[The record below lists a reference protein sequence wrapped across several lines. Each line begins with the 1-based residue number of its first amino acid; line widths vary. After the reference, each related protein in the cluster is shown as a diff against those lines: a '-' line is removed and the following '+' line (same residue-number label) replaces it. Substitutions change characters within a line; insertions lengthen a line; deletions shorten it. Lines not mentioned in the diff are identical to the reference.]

1 LKEAEVDGT
10 DRGSGGHGQ
19 FIVVEG
25 IDGSGTTTLADG
37 LVEYFRAQRRAVHGT
52 CEPSG
57 GPIGALV
64 RQILSRRFV
73 VQTAFGAMAPGWT
86 TMALL
91 FAADRHDHL
100 EAEILPILRD
110 GVMVVSDR
118 YDLSSLAYQSVTARG
133 DEAVEPDAALAWIRD
148 LNRGVHR
155 PDITI
160 VLDVPADVAA
170 QRRRTRGGG
179 KELFEDQEL
188 QEKLADAYRS
198 AEKLARGDRIV
209 HIDGTQSCEKV
220 LTCAVAAI
228 AGLGKA

>member
-1 LKEAEVDGT
+1 LKEADVDGT
-10 DRGSGGHGQ
+10 DRGSGGFGQ

-37 LVEYFRAQRRAVHGT
+37 LVQYFRAQRRAVHGT

-100 EAEILPILRD
+100 EAELLPILRD
-110 GVMVVSDR
+110 GVMVISDR
-118 YDLSSLAYQSVTARG
+118 YDLSSLAYQSVTAETV
-133 DEAVEPDAALAWIRD
+133 DPDAALAWIREV
-148 LNRGVHR
+148 NRGIRR

-160 VLDVPADVAA
+160 VLDIPAEVGA

-179 KELFEDQEL
+179 KELFEDQDL
-188 QEKLADAYRS
+188 QEKLAAAYLR
-198 AEKLARGDRIV
+198 ADKLAPGDRIAHV
-209 HIDGTQSCEKV
+209 DGTQSCEKV
-220 LTCAVAAI
+220 LTDAVAAI
-228 AGLGKA
+228 AALGKV